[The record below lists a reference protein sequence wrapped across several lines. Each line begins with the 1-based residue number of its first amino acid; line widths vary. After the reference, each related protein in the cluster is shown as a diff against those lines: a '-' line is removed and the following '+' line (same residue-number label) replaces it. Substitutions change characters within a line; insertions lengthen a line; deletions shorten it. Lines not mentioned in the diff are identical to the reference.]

1 MKKIV
6 LLLLVI
12 IPTIAF
18 CAEPKIEFDKIDSD
32 GSRMI
37 GCNTIYIGKWTDKIN
52 VNLSISC
59 IQIKDNPNYQLSMR
73 IFSYAPIS
81 IKKGGVLLLRFG
93 NDSIAELNTSIEYS
107 DEIGKYDSY
116 TKLRQFIIY
125 PAYDISEELIKTI
138 AKYGIKKIR
147 IETNLENID
156 RELNNKKTKETAKF
170 LGSQYALIQEAL
182 ENNGNNIME
191 GF

>member
-59 IQIKDNPNYQLSMR
+59 IQIKENPNYQLSMR

-81 IKKGGVLLLRFG
+81 VKKGGVLLLRFG
-93 NDSIAELNTSIEYS
+93 NQT
-107 DEIGKYDSY
+107 
-116 TKLRQFIIY
+116 FITL
-125 PAYDISEELIKTI
+125 SLSTHL
-138 AKYGIKKIR
+138 
-147 IETNLENID
+147 T
-156 RELNNKKTKETAKF
+156 
-170 LGSQYALIQEAL
+170 
-182 ENNGNNIME
+182 
-191 GF
+191 

>member
-6 LLLLVI
+6 VLLLVI

-18 CAEPKIEFDKIDSD
+18 CTEPKIEFDKIDSD

-37 GCNTIYIGKWTDKIN
+37 GCNAIGINKWTDKISIG
-52 VNLSISC
+52 LSISC
-59 IQIKDNPNYQLSMR
+59 IQIKENPNYQLSMR

-81 IKKGGVLLLRFG
+81 VKKGGVLLLRFG
-93 NDSIAELNTSIEYS
+93 NDSIAQLNTSIEYS
-107 DEIGKYDSY
+107 DKIGEYSSLLKMREY
-116 TKLRQFIIY
+116 TIY
-125 PAYDISEELIKTI
+125 PTYDISEELIKTI

-156 RELNNKKTKETAKF
+156 RELNMKKLKEVAKF
-170 LGSQYALIQEAL
+170 LGGEYTLIQEAL
-182 ENNGNNIME
+182 ETKGNDIME

>member
-32 GSRMI
+32 SSRMI
-37 GCNTIYIGKWTDKIN
+37 GCNEIWVNKWTDK
-52 VNLSISC
+52 VSTGLSISC
-59 IQIKDNPNYQLSMR
+59 IQIDDSITYRL
-73 IFSYAPIS
+73 S
-81 IKKGGVLLLRFG
+81 IKIIALTPLAIEPESVLLLRFG
-93 NDSIAELNTSIEYS
+93 NDSIAQLNTSIEYS
-107 DEIGKYDSY
+107 DKIGEYSSLLKMREY
-116 TKLRQFIIY
+116 TIY
-125 PAYDISEELIKTI
+125 PTYDISEELIKTI

-156 RELNNKKTKETAKF
+156 RELSNKKTKETAKF
-170 LGSQYALIQEAL
+170 LGGEYTLIQEAL
-182 ENNGNNIME
+182 ETKGNDIME